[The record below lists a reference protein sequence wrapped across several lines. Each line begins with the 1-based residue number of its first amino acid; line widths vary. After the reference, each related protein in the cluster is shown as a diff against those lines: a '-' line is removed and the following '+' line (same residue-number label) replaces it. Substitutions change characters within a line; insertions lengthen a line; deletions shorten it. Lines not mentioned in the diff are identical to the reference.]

1 MLSPL
6 QPPSREIDVDL
17 LVFLERYTPD
27 LLKWDIL
34 SFFARNPNFV
44 GTAFKVAQAI
54 GRAEQSVR
62 PGLGDLVM
70 HGLLES
76 EPRGRDQIVY
86 RLTRTPR
93 LRKLVR
99 RLRITGP

>member
-34 SFFARNPNFV
+34 SLFAKNPNFA
-44 GTAFKVAQAI
+44 GTAFKVAQSI
-54 GRAEQSVR
+54 GRAEQTVR

-70 HGLLES
+70 HGVLES
-76 EPRGRDQIVY
+76 EQRGRDQVIY
-86 RLTRTPR
+86 QLTRTPR

-99 RLRITGP
+99 RLR